1 MDLIGKTLGQ
11 YHIVEA
17 IGHGGMASVFKA
29 RQPALDRDVA
39 VKVLLP
45 HQASTP
51 EFRERFTREA
61 KAITQLNHASGDR
74 RPVDRSGA
82 DRAIGRGRTLE

>member
-1 MDLIGKTLGQ
+1 MDLIGRTLGQ

-29 RQPALDRDVA
+29 RQPALDRYVA

-45 HQASTP
+45 HQAGTP
-51 EFRERFTREA
+51 EFRERFSREA
-61 KAITQLNHASGDR
+61 KAI
-74 RPVDRSGA
+74 PVESSQHPARHRLRSG
-82 DRAIGRGRTLE
+82 RRG